1 MKILFTVEFYE
12 PHKGGA
18 EEVVKQLA
26 ESLVGFGHEVC
37 VATTKIRERENK
49 VINGVRVEEFAIS
62 GKAVRSIS
70 GQPSE
75 KQRYQQ
81 FVCGASNASATFD
94 SGGDWDIVL
103 NYAAEQWSTDL
114 CFEVLDKIKAK
125 KVLIPC
131 GYSLKKPAYYFYYQ
145 KLPEYLKKYDA
156 LVYMSPDYQDK
167 KFGDEHGVGGKAV
180 IIPNGAPALRQRLRQ
195 GEPALRQRLSP
206 GRSLWRSAG
215 RQGEPEIGAD
225 DLTFKKRHGIKTR
238 YVALT
243 VANHYH
249 AKGHDFVIKA
259 FKKMNRQDTTLLIV
273 GNIPSLGLK
282 RLGHMILGCYP
293 LCLLAD
299 LFNGNIKLLQGNDRS
314 LVVSAY
320 KTADVF
326 LFGSSFEYAPLVMY
340 ESFAAKVLFITREV
354 GNVRDHENL
363 LKIVKT
369 PKEMA
374 KIANYYLDHP
384 NERGEVIDAAFS
396 EWQAKYNWEIIVKQY
411 ESLFNRLLSS

>member
-26 ESLVGFGHEVC
+26 ERLVDFGHEVC

-62 GKAVRSIS
+62 GKAVRGIS

-81 FVCGASNASATFD
+81 FVCGASNAPATPSQTRLSRSTRFD
-94 SGGDWDIVL
+94 GGGDWDVVL

-114 CFEVLDKIKAK
+114 CFDVLDKMKAK

-145 KLPEYLKKYDA
+145 KLPEFLKKYDA

-180 IIPNGAPALRQRLRQ
+180 IIPNGAPALRRQ
-195 GEPALRQRLSP
+195 F
-206 GRSLWRSAG
+206 

-374 KIANYYLDHP
+374 KTANYYLDHP
-384 NERGEVIDAAFS
+384 NERGEVIDVAFS
-396 EWQAKYNWEIIVKQY
+396 EWQAKYNWEIIAKQY